1 MVETY
6 AETELGWAGLGDY
19 TYAPGDYGYLGKS
32 TDKVILEMGP
42 EGAISIELPALGAK
56 LMSQH

>member
-42 EGAISIELPALGAK
+42 EGAISIELPA
-56 LMSQH
+56 